1 MYAFTIALYNA
12 GVRHVDLALHMMSQP
27 PWDTKMSLSN
37 GKPYYILHYTYG
49 CDYTHD
55 GKFTPG
61 TVFFFFLFIFERAQ
75 QKKNQHNRKKQKQ
88 NYAHNNQMNNNTTKN
103 KQTTTRQVRRVAL

>member
-61 TVFFFFLFIFERAQ
+61 TRFLFRF
-75 QKKNQHNRKKQKQ
+75 
-88 NYAHNNQMNNNTTKN
+88 
-103 KQTTTRQVRRVAL
+103 LCL